1 MFVSDSKPDT
11 GEVDL
16 FLLIFILAVLGLAIV
31 TNTRLLIYY
40 QQPEDVGFSNSI
52 LCKVII
58 VTSLTLTWMV
68 NLLLPIDVRNSRPV
82 PGVLDMRAM
91 WTAAFIT
98 LAVFIVLVV
107 PAAMFYYE
115 VEGDEFVKRKRR
127 YVLCSML
134 TTLIFAAS
142 ILGISFPFLSK
153 AAIPM
158 VSYVCKDWQTGDAV
172 GRKDVCGNGQPTEIE
187 VQVGFQIYLVSVLC
201 FLGWFFLSVFGG
213 IGLSAAPIDMILAF
227 LDRPRAINESTYR
240 QRKKMVGLAAQVL
253 LQRAEELQ
261 GRDEDLAEAAKGSK
275 KRLSWGAWQAS
286 RNLRQVRTDYNR
298 FKCDVL
304 LLEEEF
310 EKLQVSKFNKGESL
324 VVAVLKLCCGII
336 FSLFSLAWILQI
348 ILSVL
353 VPQITGQAGPP
364 FLNSL
369 FAACEES
376 GLYPLG
382 VALYAC
388 FNFYMLICVVK
399 GCTKFGMRVA
409 FFLSIHPMRA
419 QNTPLNS
426 ILFNVEMLLISTA
439 AMVQFSQTTF
449 SDYARLTEADVIFS
463 AQIQRLAFYRF
474 FFENHIFI
482 ITMLSVFLIALIFLL
497 VRPRD
502 QGSVSFSAPDKKL
515 VSLASA
521 AKADAC

>member
-1 MFVSDSKPDT
+1 MDV
-11 GEVDL
+11 
-16 FLLIFILAVLGLAIV
+16 FLLIFILAILGLSIV

-40 QQPEDVGFSNSI
+40 QQPEDAGLNSI

-58 VTSLTLTWMV
+58 VSSLTLAWML
-68 NLLLPIDVRNSRPV
+68 NLLLPIDVRNSRPTT
-82 PGVLDMRAM
+82 GFLDMQAL
-91 WTAAFIT
+91 WSAAFIT

-107 PAAMFYYE
+107 PTAMFYYE

-127 YVLCSML
+127 YVMCSLLM
-134 TTLIFAAS
+134 TLIFSAA
-142 ILGISFPFLSK
+142 ILAISFPFLSQ
-153 AAIPM
+153 AAIPV
-158 VSYVCKDWQTGDAV
+158 VSYVCEEWQTGEET
-172 GRKDVCGNGQPTEIE
+172 GRANVCGDGKATEIE
-187 VQVGFQIYLVSVLC
+187 VQVGFQIYVVSVLC
-201 FLGWFFLSVFGG
+201 FLGWFFLSIFGG
-213 IGLSAAPIDMILAF
+213 IGLSAAPLDMILSF
-227 LDRPRAINESTYR
+227 VDRPRPITEATYR
-240 QRKKMVGLAAQVL
+240 QRKRMVGLAAGVL

-261 GRDEDLAEAAKGSK
+261 NRDDAGAENAKG
-275 KRLSWGAWQAS
+275 KRRFSWSGWQAG
-286 RNLRQVRTDYNR
+286 REQRQVRTDYNR

-310 EKLQVSKFNKGESL
+310 EKLQVSKYQKGESL
-324 VVAVLKLCCGII
+324 LVAVLKLCCGII
-336 FSLFSLAWILQI
+336 FALLSLAWILQI
-348 ILSVL
+348 IICVL
-353 VPQITGQAGPP
+353 VPQITGEAGPP

-369 FAACEES
+369 FTAFEQS

-409 FFLSIHPMRA
+409 FFISIHPMRA

-463 AQIQRLAFYRF
+463 AQIQRLRFYRF

-482 ITMLSVFLIALIFLL
+482 ITMLSVFLIAFIFFL

-502 QGSVSFSAPDKKL
+502 QGSITFSAPDQKL
-515 VSLASA
+515 VSLADA
-521 AKADAC
+521 AKAGDKC